1 MADPLILYSVNSW
14 LAYIINERYYG
25 GEHFVW
31 CAPVFDVE
39 AQSRFEQTL
48 PPTSSPRHVYRR
60 YREEVERADRHGPTI
75 AENKTGI
82 LRGAIAQRQAGIIN
96 EDQQKEITVIVNA
109 AERTEFRPLL
119 YLIPYA
125 FVAGLVAE
133 VPVERRAAPLSRE
146 FLIARLPRRCF
157 DVIEF

>member
-39 AQSRFEQTL
+39 AQSR
-48 PPTSSPRHVYRR
+48 
-60 YREEVERADRHGPTI
+60 
-75 AENKTGI
+75 
-82 LRGAIAQRQAGIIN
+82 
-96 EDQQKEITVIVNA
+96 
-109 AERTEFRPLL
+109 
-119 YLIPYA
+119 
-125 FVAGLVAE
+125 AE